1 MKTNYILNISAEEIQ
16 NKMDAKLTE
25 SELLNIISSSLDRM
39 ELILDKMEVLVD
51 SKKSTQKSCV
61 DVLATMVSG
70 IESDLGR
77 YYTELTKRGFDLKE
91 EDDNL

>member
-25 SELLNIISSSLDRM
+25 SELLNIISSGLDRM

-51 SKKSTQKSCV
+51 SNTSTKKNCV
-61 DVLATMVSG
+61 DVLANMIGDV
-70 IESDLGR
+70 ESDLGR

>member
-25 SELLNIISSSLDRM
+25 SELLNIISSGLDRM

-51 SKKSTQKSCV
+51 SNTSTKKLCRCFGQY
-61 DVLATMVSG
+61 D
-70 IESDLGR
+70 R
-77 YYTELTKRGFDLKE
+77 
-91 EDDNL
+91 